1 MYCGAVSDSE
11 SILLVSTDKRSLIGF
26 SRTDD
31 SAEWK
36 EFCRT
41 TSPNEDI
48 YYTAISCIPLTS
60 EDVLLFLGGTDNSLY
75 FSHLSLVDHSIRPLG
90 SLTVVS
96 ASL

>member
-1 MYCGAVSDSE
+1 MYCGAVSNSE

-26 SRTDD
+26 SRTGDF
-31 SAEWK
+31 AEWK